1 VYLYGGQKLPSVSPI
16 VIHEDYVHGVLG
28 SDVALLQLA
37 EPVHCSADVKPVK
50 LASGNLEASQ
60 KNQCWVTGWGDVHF
74 FGTCWGSWRKFRLGD
89 QNLPFKNDWW
99 VGGAEILGDR
109 FQKNKRGLF
118 LFIYLFGGTGL

>member
-50 LASGNLEASQ
+50 LLLGILRPP
-60 KNQCWVTGWGDVHF
+60 
-74 FGTCWGSWRKFRLGD
+74 RKTSAG
-89 QNLPFKNDWW
+89 
-99 VGGAEILGDR
+99 
-109 FQKNKRGLF
+109 
-118 LFIYLFGGTGL
+118 